1 MEAFFDELSDEG
13 KSLRTEIFLDCTTEK
28 CMKSRGLLAYLIYT
42 QFFKQLVDTGDIL
55 SLQVDLSRADYF
67 KNGEK
72 L

>member
-13 KSLRTEIFLDCTTEK
+13 KSLRTEIFLDCITEK
-28 CMKSRGLLAYLIYT
+28 GMKGRGLLTYLIYA
-42 QFFKQLVDTGDIL
+42 QFFKEFIDTGNVL